1 MKTKIHAFDL
11 IPFLLIGGLLAV
23 AQLEAQS
30 PTDLANMKRLVGNWR
45 TDSRQ
50 GCHFAFSLKANN
62 IVVTLVIDR
71 DDLDVNVLKG
81 DKKSFGRFRLGGRR
95 LNGAVNMG
103 AGRGT
108 VLLTGIV
115 SEDFRQIHWRFPSP
129 GVTIAGTGAQAYS
142 DETLLRE

>member
-1 MKTKIHAFDL
+1 MKTRFW
-11 IPFLLIGGLLAV
+11 LLIVLLAV
-23 AQLEAQS
+23 AQLAAQS

-81 DKKSFGRFRLGGRR
+81 DEKSFGRFRLGGRR
-95 LNGAVNMG
+95 LNGAVNVG
-103 AGRGT
+103 ASHGT